1 MLTEKVA
8 ERGGGQE
15 TGITRL
21 DLCHYNKDNNDNNS
35 DSLLYAS
42 FCTKNFIYV
51 TTSESHLMGISIILI
66 FLMRKLNLREMNYLL
81 KIIDLVISKAEI

>member
-8 ERGGGQE
+8 ETGGEQE

-21 DLCHYNKDNNDNNS
+21 DLCHDNKDNNDNS

-42 FCTKNFIYV
+42 FCTKNFTYV
-51 TTSESHLMGISIILI
+51 TTSKSHLMGISIILI
-66 FLMRKLNLREMNYLL
+66 LLMRKLNFREMNYLL